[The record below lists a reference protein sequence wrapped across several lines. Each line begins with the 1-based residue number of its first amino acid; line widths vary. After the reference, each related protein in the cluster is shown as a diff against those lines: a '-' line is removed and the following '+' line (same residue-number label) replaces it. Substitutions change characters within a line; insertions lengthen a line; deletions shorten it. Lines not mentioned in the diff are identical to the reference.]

1 MEISPT
7 RRKNAG
13 ESNKR
18 TSQRVKRK
26 GIVPTR
32 LEKGFVTVFV
42 LMTVLMLWA
51 NLSMLSSSK
60 IEVKSRL
67 DALKHKTVM
76 SDNDSQ
82 SLQESAIKSRPSSPY
97 AYLWIVG
104 GIHEDKPSW
113 KGFIWDILIS
123 ASLLRKVGST
133 ADLWIYI
140 RLSPD
145 SKEETLPAEEVR
157 LLNALGV
164 QIKYLEKPKHESF
177 GQLVYDKF
185 LAIGMTEYKRVMFL
199 DADTIPLTNLDF
211 FFHLSD
217 PDNDKLPTVLKPN
230 LILAS
235 RTEPCNTGMFMVEP
249 SADIFTQYKETVR
262 KQHEQGKNL
271 PYPHF
276 SRGDGWGYNFK
287 NNNDHWEAIR
297 RTAQIWIW
305 HASHSDQGLMYYI
318 AKFLYKDVSIA
329 LGERLQNWKAVDGQK
344 APELE
349 SETID
354 LLKKYQPT
362 EMLAYMWQCDRD
374 PSQRRKRA
382 GKSMM
387 DFMCRPPYNSFSH
400 FMGKY
405 KPWQNPWD
413 MDWVEGPISSRFQ
426 KGPLLIWFKELS
438 ELNTKHSMGLDL
450 ENWNEKHL
458 DTMRVSPL
466 GYQASNSDQAN
477 IVGIV

>member
-1 MEISPT
+1 METSPT

-18 TSQRVKRK
+18 TSQRAKRK

-67 DALKHKTVM
+67 DALKYKAVM
-76 SDNDSQ
+76 PDNDSQ
-82 SLQESAIKSRPSSPY
+82 SLKESAIKSRPSSPY

-157 LLNALGV
+157 LLDALGV

-185 LAIGMTEYKRVMFL
+185 LAIGMTDYKRVMFL
-199 DADTIPLTNLDF
+199 DADTIPLMNLDF

-217 PDNDKLPTVLKPN
+217 PDNDKLPTILKPN
-230 LILAS
+230 LILAT

-262 KQHEQGKNL
+262 KQHEQGRNL

-287 NNNDHWEAIR
+287 KNNDQWEAIR

-318 AKFLYKDVSIA
+318 AKFLYKDVSIV

-349 SETID
+349 SETLD

-362 EMLAYMWQCDRD
+362 EVLAYMWQCDKD
-374 PSQRRKRA
+374 ISKRPL
-382 GKSMM
+382 KDYM
-387 DFMCRPPYNSFSH
+387 DWSCRPPYNSFSH
-400 FMGKY
+400 FMGKQ
-405 KPWQNPWD
+405 KPWQNAWD
-413 MDWVEGPISSRFQ
+413 MEWVKDPIISSRFQ
-426 KGPLLIWFKELS
+426 KGPIKIWFKELN

-450 ENWNEKHL
+450 ERCTKKYVE
-458 DTMRVSPL
+458 TMKVSAL
-466 GYQASNSDQAN
+466 GYQAEKGDQAN
-477 IVGIV
+477 IIGIV